1 MLHEIYKKLRIVP
14 PVLLNYRYS
23 VQVVEPLFL
32 ILYVHRA
39 KTVEYIRAVTRKKVF
54 MLHFQFIQVL
64 SWYNPA
70 VFNMPFF
77 PAFFEFHCS
86 GNLSRWPHSLGFS
99 LLINITICFI
109 RYVITWVRN
118 IRGVTT
124 MTGLLGDSGNSDNL
138 LLSYMK
144 LFCPCNAGW
153 FFMCWCFDPFCFVLL
168 TFRYH
173 FDPGATSSPVF
184 VTHTALAVFH
194 LRLSMSS
201 CPREKLI
208 SRYDHLRHGYMSQHI
223 T

>member
-77 PAFFEFHCS
+77 PCFF
-86 GNLSRWPHSLGFS
+86 WVSLFWKSFS
-99 LLINITICFI
+99 LASLIGVFALNQYNNMFHQICNNMSEKH
-109 RYVITWVRN
+109 TW
-118 IRGVTT
+118 VTT

-144 LFCPCNAGW
+144 LFCPCNAGC